1 MTPSYSSGGL
11 TAVTRSIVCHGVSPQ
26 VLVRPPRQNRWVA
39 TRIVR
44 RNRTIA
50 VGALLALVVIVIVSL
65 ASCGSTAGAPKVEGL
80 PVAAP
85 LPPYDTTL
93 TDASV
98 RTVPLVT
105 VVDEAWV
112 ADTADKTGIPA
123 RALAAYAG
131 GAVRLALTWPECGVT
146 WNTLAGIGWVES
158 HHGELFGDVI
168 KEDGFMSAPIFGLP
182 LVGDGTMNIPDFDD
196 GNFDGSADYD
206 RAVGPMQIIPQ
217 TWAAWNVDGNA
228 DGDPNGQQIDDS
240 VVSSANYL
248 CYSSPSMTT
257 ADGWKQGL
265 WSYNQLDSYADDVL
279 AKANEYAAA
288 IGLR

>member
-1 MTPSYSSGGL
+1 
-11 TAVTRSIVCHGVSPQ
+11 VTS
-26 VLVRPPRQNRWVA
+26 
-39 TRIVR
+39 RIVR

-50 VGALLALVVIVIVSL
+50 AGTLVVLVTILIVAL
-65 ASCGSTAGAPKVEGL
+65 ASCGAGGSAIRSLMMPLG
-80 PVAAP
+80 AP
-85 LPPYDTTL
+85 LPPYDSAL

-105 VVDEAWV
+105 VVDETWV
-112 ADTADKTGIPA
+112 TDTAEKTGIPA

-158 HHGELFGDVI
+158 HHGELFGDYI
-168 KEDGFMSAPIFGLP
+168 NDDGFMSVPIFGVP

-196 GNFDGSADYD
+196 GNFDGSAEYD

-217 TWAAWNVDGNA
+217 TWAAWHVDGNG
-228 DGDPNGQQIDDS
+228 DGNPDGQQIDDS

-248 CYSSPSMTT
+248 CFSSDTMTT
-257 ADGWKQGL
+257 PEGWRQGL
-265 WSYNQLDSYADDVL
+265 WGYNQLDSYADDVRD
-279 AKANEYAAA
+279 KANEYAAA
-288 IGLR
+288 IGVR

>member
-1 MTPSYSSGGL
+1 
-11 TAVTRSIVCHGVSPQ
+11 VSIVFTSSPPEGEGRRGEK
-26 VLVRPPRQNRWVA
+26 VVRPQALVSTLRQNETVA

-50 VGALLALVVIVIVSL
+50 VTALVALVVILIVTL
-65 ASCGSTAGAPKVEGL
+65 TSCGAGGSQTQASGL

-85 LPPYDTTL
+85 LPPHDSSL

-105 VVDEAWV
+105 VVDEAWI
-112 ADTADKTGIPA
+112 AETSDKTGIPA

-158 HHGELFGDVI
+158 HHGELFGDHI
-168 KEDGFMSAPIFGLP
+168 NEDGFMSAPIFGQP
-182 LVGDGTMNIPDFDD
+182 LVGEGTMNIPDFDD
-196 GNFDGSADYD
+196 GNFDGSAEFD

-217 TWAAWNVDGNA
+217 TWAAWNVDANG

-248 CYSSPSMTT
+248 CYSSETMTT
-257 ADGWKQGL
+257 AEGWKQSL
-265 WSYNQLDSYADDVL
+265 WSYNQLDSYAEDVRN
-279 AKANEYAAA
+279 KANEYAAA
-288 IGLR
+288 IGVH

>member
-1 MTPSYSSGGL
+1 M
-11 TAVTRSIVCHGVSPQ
+11 SIVFTSSPRTGEGRRGGK
-26 VLVRPPRQNRWVA
+26 VVRPQALVSTLRQNESVA

-50 VGALLALVVIVIVSL
+50 VTALVALVVILIVVL
-65 ASCGSTAGAPKVEGL
+65 TSCGSGGSQTQASAL

-85 LPPYDTTL
+85 LPPHDSSL

-112 ADTADKTGIPA
+112 AETADKTGIPA

-158 HHGELFGDVI
+158 HHGELFGDYI
-168 KEDGFMSAPIFGLP
+168 DDDGFMSVPIFGIP
-182 LVGDGTMNIPDFDD
+182 LVGDGTMDIPDFDD
-196 GNFDGSADYD
+196 GNFDGSADFD

-217 TWAAWNVDGNA
+217 TWAAWNVDANG

-248 CYSSPSMTT
+248 CFSSETMTT
-257 ADGWKQGL
+257 AEGWRQGL
-265 WSYNQLDSYADDVL
+265 WAYNQLDSYADDVRD
-279 AKANEYAAA
+279 KANEYAAA
-288 IGLR
+288 IGVR